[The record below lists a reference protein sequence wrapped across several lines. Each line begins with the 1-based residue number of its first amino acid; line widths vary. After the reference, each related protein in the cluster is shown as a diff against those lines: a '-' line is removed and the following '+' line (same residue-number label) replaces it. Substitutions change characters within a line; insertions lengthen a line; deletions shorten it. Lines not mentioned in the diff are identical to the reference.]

1 MSPRTHDADRDGGAR
16 AGRSE
21 ADGADPPAPAPGR
34 TRVLFVCLGNICRS
48 PLAEGVFL
56 HLVREAGLDGRFEVD
71 SAGTGDWHVGE
82 RPDARAV
89 AVARRHGVELPS
101 RARQVTADDLDTFD
115 HVLAMDREN
124 LRDLRRLAR
133 AGARADIRLL
143 RAHDPSRRTSGD
155 DRRVLAPGSSR
166 AADHD
171 DHDDVPDPYYGGP
184 SGFDLVYEM
193 VFRSCEALL
202 QELTRER

>member
-1 MSPRTHDADRDGGAR
+1 MDARN
-16 AGRSE
+16 S
-21 ADGADPPAPAPGR
+21 APER

-56 HLVREAGLDGRFEVD
+56 HLVREAGLTHRFEVD

-89 AVARRHGVELPS
+89 AVAKKHGVELPS
-101 RARQVTADDLDTFD
+101 RARQVTPADLDAFD

-124 LRDLRRLAR
+124 LRDLERMARR
-133 AGARADIRLL
+133 GAAADIRLL
-143 RAHDPSRRTSGD
+143 RRHDPVRDG
-155 DRRVLAPGSSR
+155 
-166 AADHD
+166 
-171 DHDDVPDPYYGGP
+171 DDVPDPYYGGP

-193 VFRSCEALL
+193 VHRSCAALL
-202 QELTRER
+202 DGLLVDSTDEPTDGP

>member
-1 MSPRTHDADRDGGAR
+1 MTPASPDAR
-16 AGRSE
+16 
-21 ADGADPPAPAPGR
+21 P

-56 HLVREAGLDGRFEVD
+56 HLVREAGLEYRFQVD

-82 RPDARAV
+82 RPDRRAV

-101 RARQVTADDLDTFD
+101 RARQVTPTDLDAFD
-115 HVLAMDREN
+115 HVLAMDRDN

-133 AGARADIRLL
+133 TGARADIRLL
-143 RAHDPSRRTSGD
+143 RTHDP
-155 DRRVLAPGSSR
+155 AR
-166 AADHD
+166 ADSADG
-171 DHDDVPDPYYGGP
+171 DDVPDPYYGGP

-193 VFRSCEALL
+193 VHRSCAALL
-202 QELTRER
+202 AELTTKE